1 MKRIL
6 DLETD
11 EEFSEFGEVLDK
23 ANKGHMV
30 CTLKQAIYSP
40 KTDTYEYVD
49 LRQIVTKSKLFIQI
63 NGDYF
68 YATVSDMRRTEVHA
82 IKELFNIVIQH
93 GTQKYKKA
101 EANDYL
107 MIINIGNSDDL
118 SSTGWIY
125 TITGVQ
131 PIFVSGDADR
141 DLTLVFELGKIY
153 YSKDKVSIY
162 DVEYDVAE
170 RREKGDEAYTPEDYE
185 FDTDNLDESAKEALE
200 VAENFISND
209 DILSNN
215 SNTY

>member
-11 EEFSEFGEVLDK
+11 AEFSEFGEVLDK
-23 ANKGHMV
+23 ANKGNMV

-49 LRQIVTKSKLFIQI
+49 IRQIVTKTKLFVRL

-68 YATVSDMRRTEVHA
+68 YITVSDMRRTEVYA
-82 IKELFNIVIQH
+82 VKDLFNTVIQH
-93 GTQKYKKA
+93 GTQKYRTGN
-101 EANDYL
+101 ANDYL
-107 MIINIGNSDDL
+107 LVVNVGNSNEL
-118 SSTGWIY
+118 ATTGFIY

-131 PIFVSGDADR
+131 PIFVSGDGDK
-141 DLTLVFELGKIY
+141 DLTLVFDLEKVY
-153 YSKDKVSIY
+153 YSKDKVSVY

-170 RREKGDEAYTPEDYE
+170 RREKGDDAYDPLTDETETYE
-185 FDTDNLDESAKEALE
+185 LDERSQDALE
-200 VAENFISND
+200 VADNFISND

-215 SNTY
+215 